1 MCNQTAWLIQPWEGE
16 ANRLFPS
23 CSYEPNFRAEVW
35 LELSWPGG
43 TPNLNTYLARRD
55 SEADQILGLEPVR
68 SFALLQIPIER
79 ALDAAEPH
87 RILPQHLVLFRRYQH
102 PGLVGEDMPFLVR
115 GQRAVSHNTYVRLL
129 FAI

>member
-43 TPNLNTYLARRD
+43 TPNLNTYLASPIVSTHPCCR
-55 SEADQILGLEPVR
+55 SSHSLVVLISLVEPRASKLDV
-68 SFALLQIPIER
+68 ALQ
-79 ALDAAEPH
+79 
-87 RILPQHLVLFRRYQH
+87 
-102 PGLVGEDMPFLVR
+102 
-115 GQRAVSHNTYVRLL
+115 QREEVVP
-129 FAI
+129 